1 MPWPGHIS
9 SYMIYHNT
17 QLKREIKNVQ
27 LTAEEHLQLK
37 DNEIKQ
43 IMKEYSQLE
52 ERFTEFKNAQLEK
65 ENTQLEK
72 ENTQFESDDARQ
84 QIQQQT
90 EMTPFMKAEISVSKL
105 PITKLCAR
113 RREKRILSLI
123 REQRIK
129 KQGNRGISKKTLK
142 QGRSPMPAVI
152 LLVDI

>member
-52 ERFTEFKNAQLEK
+52 ERFTEFKNA
-65 ENTQLEK
+65 QLEK